1 MKQKGFYYNST
12 ICTGCKT
19 CAIACKDKNDLPVG
33 VNFRRVYS
41 FEGGKFPNPWAYNLS
56 LGCNHCAEPKCAA
69 NCPTGA
75 IYKRES
81 DGLVVQDHD
90 KCIGCRMCVW
100 SCPYEGPQYIE
111 KEGKVGK
118 CDGCADL
125 VDKGEN
131 PACVDACIMRAIEFG
146 DIEELRAKYG
156 DHTNLKVLADFGIT
170 NPSITVH
177 AIPEAKIK

>member
-1 MKQKGFYYNST
+1 
-12 ICTGCKT
+12 
-19 CAIACKDKNDLPVG
+19 

-41 FEGGKFPNPWAYNLS
+41 FEGGKYPKPWIYHLS
-56 LGCNHCAEPKCAA
+56 LGCNHCEHPKCAE

-75 IYKRES
+75 IYKREE
-81 DGLVVQDHD
+81 DGLVVQDHE

-111 KEGKVGK
+111 EEGKVGK

-125 VDKGEN
+125 V
-131 PACVDACIMRAIEFG
+131 ACVDACLMRAIEFG

-156 DHTNLKVLADFGIT
+156 DHTNLKVLADFKIT
-170 NPSITVH
+170 DPSITVN
-177 AIPEAKIK
+177 AIPEAKID